1 MSDFTGNVLP
11 TPAEFFLDGRRFIQ
25 YGISPVKM
33 AAIKIRERKNKRG
46 TRSNPII
53 KDGKEYIKLSDGR
66 LVQLDHYD
74 PQTMEKYSLSKDSV
88 LTKDAI
94 ERLDEFASKTIEPDE
109 DCPEL
114 TDEQINSIM
123 RKALAQKNQK

>member
-33 AAIKIRERKNKRG
+33 AAIRIRERKNKKG

-53 KDGKEYIKLSDGR
+53 KEGKEYIKLSDGR

-74 PQTMEKYSLSKDSV
+74 PQTMEKFSLSKDAV
-88 LTKDAI
+88 LTKEAI
-94 ERLDEFASKTIEPDE
+94 DRLDEFASKKIEPDE

-114 TDEQINSIM
+114 TDDQIESIM
-123 RKALAQKNQK
+123 QKALAQKEQK